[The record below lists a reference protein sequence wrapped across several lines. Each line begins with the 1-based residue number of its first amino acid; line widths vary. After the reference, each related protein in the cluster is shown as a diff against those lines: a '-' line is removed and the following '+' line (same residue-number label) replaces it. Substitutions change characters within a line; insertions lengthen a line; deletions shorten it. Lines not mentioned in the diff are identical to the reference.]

1 MRTSLGRAGACDG
14 HPDCTIGNVK
24 VECGEKTEARK
35 RRDINEENQSIK
47 IPLTVIFTIKV
58 PLPNNTNES
67 DFNRTSLQISND
79 IMSALNKEDMT
90 LNVSGTVLVKDT
102 SRPVEVSAMRLI
114 CDEGQVENGRKCG
127 KQYLIKIFNCCQA

>member
-1 MRTSLGRAGACDG
+1 MAGACNG
-14 HPDCTIGNVK
+14 NEDCTIENVE
-24 VECGEKTEARK
+24 VECGETTEVRK
-35 RRDINEENQSIK
+35 RRDTNEENQSIK
-47 IPLTVIFTIKV
+47 IPLTVSFTIKV

-102 SRPVEVSAMRLI
+102 SRPVEVHVMRLI
-114 CDEGQVENGRKCG
+114 CDEGQVENGGTCG
-127 KQYLIKIFNCCQA
+127 KQHLIKISYCCEA